1 VSPDLFRHIVEAR
14 PSAPASRL
22 SALPVSIL
30 VHTLVLAA
38 LVVIPLLAS
47 DVLPLVRGNEMLIM
61 PVVVPPRPPTIPA
74 PAPRPTPVS
83 ELANPNLAPIEP
95 PNGIG
100 RERMIQADQRSDTAA
115 PNGVGDVPGSEVPG
129 GIGVVNADTPPP
141 PPRPTGPVPVR
152 SLLKPP
158 VKIHDVSPVYPVMAI
173 ASRVEGV
180 VVIEAVIGPTGNIVE
195 ARVLRSKPLLDE
207 AALAAVRRWRYT
219 PTLLGGVPTSV
230 ILTVT
235 VTFALQ

>member
-1 VSPDLFRHIVEAR
+1 MSLDLFRQIVEAR

-30 VHTLVLAA
+30 VHALVLAA

-47 DVLPLVRGNEMLIM
+47 DVLPMVRGTDFLTM
-61 PVVVPPRPPTIPA
+61 PVVVAPRPPTIPA
-74 PAPRPTPVS
+74 PAQPRAPVT
-83 ELANPNLAPIEP
+83 ELAGANLAPVDS

-100 RERMIQADQRSDTAA
+100 RERMIQTDQRPDTAA
-115 PNGVGDVPGSEVPG
+115 PIGVGEVAGGEVPG

-141 PPRPTGPVPVR
+141 PRPTGPVR
-152 SLLKPP
+152 LSSTMKAP
-158 VKIHDVSPVYPVMAI
+158 VKIRDVNPVYPVMAI

-180 VVIEAVIGPTGNIVE
+180 VVIEAVIGPTGEVVD

-207 AALAAVRRWRYT
+207 AALVAVKQWRYT
-219 PTLLGGVPTSV
+219 PTLLGGVPMSV

-235 VTFALQ
+235 VTFSLR

>member
-1 VSPDLFRHIVEAR
+1 MSPDLFRQIVEAR
-14 PSAPASRL
+14 PSAPAGRL
-22 SALPVSIL
+22 SALPFSIL

-47 DVLPLVRGNEMLIM
+47 DVLPLVRGTDILIM
-61 PVVVPPRPPTIPA
+61 PAVVAPVPPTVPA
-74 PAPRPTPVS
+74 PVARHAPVTEVASPGAAPS
-83 ELANPNLAPIEP
+83 EA

-100 RERMIQADQRSDTAA
+100 RERMVQADPAPDTAA
-115 PNGVGDVPGSEVPG
+115 PTGAGDVPGGGVPG
-129 GIGVVNADTPPP
+129 GDPTAIVDAPP
-141 PPRPTGPVPVR
+141 PPRPTGPVR
-152 SLLKPP
+152 LSSTMKAP

-180 VVIEAVIGPTGNIVE
+180 VVIEAVIGPTGQIVD

-207 AALAAVRRWRYT
+207 AALAAVKQWRYT